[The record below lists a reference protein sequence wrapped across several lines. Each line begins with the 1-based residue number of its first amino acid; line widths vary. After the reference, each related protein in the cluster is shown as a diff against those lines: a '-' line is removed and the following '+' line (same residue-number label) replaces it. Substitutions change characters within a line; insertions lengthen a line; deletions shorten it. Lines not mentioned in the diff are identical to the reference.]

1 MHDFIALAVLAVF
14 FYALVHRHHYRRN
27 RRRGLSVWI
36 SLAGPFGTR
45 ISRRF

>member
-1 MHDFIALAVLAVF
+1 VTDLRIAGLVLVAFV
-14 FYALVHRHHYRRN
+14 LLHHGKHYRRN

-36 SLAGPFGTR
+36 SMAGPFGTR